1 MEQLGG
7 RIRKLRESRNM
18 TQTELSEILGMK
30 TYTTVSKWEKN
41 ENFPK
46 GKDLKKLAEIFN
58 VTSDYLLGLSD
69 TELGKITTQNKH
81 HEILTLCNQLN
92 EEKLKQL
99 ILSHY
104 SSVKS
109 FAEENG
115 MPYSTVRSIL
125 ERGIMNANVE
135 NAIKICSA
143 LGIRPEIFSYF
154 LETSK
159 GEPEILTIYNQLEEP
174 KQEKV
179 LDYAKEQL
187 EEQNSSKIV
196 SIFDKPQDDED
207 YITDYV
213 EGLVA
218 AGHGTF
224 QEDNLH
230 MEVRLRA
237 EDVPEDY
244 DTIAKVAGDSM
255 EPLIEDNDLL
265 FIKVTSQVDI
275 NSIGI
280 FQVNDKNFVKK
291 LKRDYDGSW
300 YLQSLNSGYEEI
312 HLTENDDIRT
322 IGVVVDIYRE
332 G

>member
-69 TELGKITTQNKH
+69 TELGKITTQNEH

-92 EEKLKQL
+92 EDKLKQL
-99 ILSHY
+99 ILSRY
-104 SSVKS
+104 SSIKS

-135 NAIKICSA
+135 NAIKICSV
-143 LGIRPEIFSYF
+143 LGIRPEIFSP
-154 LETSK
+154 LLGTPDSH
-159 GEPEILTIYNQLEEP
+159 PEILTIYNQLEEP

-196 SIFDKPQDDED
+196 SIFDKSQDED

-255 EPLIEDNDLL
+255 EPMIEDNDLL
-265 FIKVTSQVDI
+265 FIRVKNQVDI
-275 NSIGI
+275 NDIGI
-280 FQVNDKNFVKK
+280 FQINGKNFVKK
-291 LKRDYDGSW
+291 LKRDYNGGW
-300 YLQSLNSGYEEI
+300 YLQSLNNSYEEI

-322 IGVVVDIYRE
+322 IGEVVSVYRE
-332 G
+332 K

>member
-1 MEQLGG
+1 MEQLGD

-18 TQTELSEILGMK
+18 TQTELSEILSMK

-69 TELGKITTQNKH
+69 TKLGKITTQNEH
-81 HEILTLCNQLN
+81 
-92 EEKLKQL
+92 
-99 ILSHY
+99 
-104 SSVKS
+104 
-109 FAEENG
+109 
-115 MPYSTVRSIL
+115 
-125 ERGIMNANVE
+125 
-135 NAIKICSA
+135 
-143 LGIRPEIFSYF
+143 
-154 LETSK
+154 
-159 GEPEILTIYNQLEEP
+159 PEILTIYNQLEEP

-187 EEQNSSKIV
+187 EEQNSSKII
-196 SIFDKPQDDED
+196 SIFDKPQEDED

-255 EPLIEDNDLL
+255 EPMIEDNDLL
-265 FIKVTSQVDI
+265 FIKVTNQVDI
-275 NSIGI
+275 NDIGI
-280 FQVNDKNFVKK
+280 FQINGKNFVKK
-291 LKRDYDGSW
+291 LKRDYNGGW
-300 YLQSLNSGYEEI
+300 YLQSLNNSYEEI
-312 HLTENDDIRT
+312 HLTEEDDIRT
-322 IGVVVDIYRE
+322 IGEVVSVYRE
-332 G
+332 K

>member
-69 TELGKITTQNKH
+69 TELGKITTQN
-81 HEILTLCNQLN
+81 
-92 EEKLKQL
+92 
-99 ILSHY
+99 SH
-104 SSVKS
+104 
-109 FAEENG
+109 
-115 MPYSTVRSIL
+115 
-125 ERGIMNANVE
+125 
-135 NAIKICSA
+135 
-143 LGIRPEIFSYF
+143 
-154 LETSK
+154 
-159 GEPEILTIYNQLEEP
+159 PEILTIYNQLEEP

-196 SIFDKPQDDED
+196 SIFDKTKNDED

-230 MEVRLRA
+230 MEVKLRA
-237 EDVPEDY
+237 EDVPDEY

-255 EPLIEDNDLL
+255 EPMIEDNDLL
-265 FIKVTSQVDI
+265 FIKVKNQVDI
-275 NSIGI
+275 NDIGI
-280 FQVNDKNFVKK
+280 FQINGKNFVKK
-291 LKRDYDGSW
+291 LKRDYDGGW
-300 YLQSLNSGYEEI
+300 YLQSLNNSYEEI
-312 HLTENDDIRT
+312 HLTEDDDIRT
-322 IGVVVDIYRE
+322 IGEVVSVYRE
-332 G
+332 K

>member
-69 TELGKITTQNKH
+69 TELGKITTQNEH
-81 HEILTLCNQLN
+81 
-92 EEKLKQL
+92 
-99 ILSHY
+99 
-104 SSVKS
+104 
-109 FAEENG
+109 
-115 MPYSTVRSIL
+115 
-125 ERGIMNANVE
+125 
-135 NAIKICSA
+135 
-143 LGIRPEIFSYF
+143 
-154 LETSK
+154 
-159 GEPEILTIYNQLEEP
+159 PEILTIYNQLEKP

-179 LDYAKEQL
+179 LNYAREQL
-187 EEQNSSKIV
+187 EETNNSKII
-196 SIFDKPQDDED
+196 SIFHKTKNDED
-207 YITDYV
+207 YIIDYV

-255 EPLIEDNDLL
+255 EPMIEDNDLL
-265 FIKVTSQVDI
+265 FIKVTNQVDI
-275 NSIGI
+275 NDIGI
-280 FQVNDKNFVKK
+280 FQINGKNFVKK
-291 LKRDYDGSW
+291 LKRDYNGGW
-300 YLQSLNSGYEEI
+300 YLQSLNNSYEEI
-312 HLTENDDIRT
+312 HLTEEDDIRT
-322 IGVVVDIYRE
+322 IGEVVSVYRN
-332 G
+332 

>member
-1 MEQLGG
+1 MIGNK
-7 RIRKLRESRNM
+7 IRELRKKHSL
-18 TQTELSEILGMK
+18 TLDELANNLNNRYPDTMNFNKGKI
-30 TYTTVSKWEKN
+30 SKWENDK
-41 ENFPK
+41 
-46 GKDLKKLAEIFN
+46 
-58 VTSDYLLGLSD
+58 
-69 TELGKITTQNKH
+69 
-81 HEILTLCNQLN
+81 
-92 EEKLKQL
+92 EEPRL
-99 ILSHY
+99 
-104 SSVKS
+104 SSVRVLADY
-109 FAEENG
+109 FDVPLDYFNG
-115 MPYSTVRSIL
+115 NEAKIL
-125 ERGIMNANVE
+125 
-135 NAIKICSA
+135 
-143 LGIRPEIFSYF
+143 P
-154 LETSK
+154 
-159 GEPEILTIYNQLEEP
+159 IYNKLEEP
-174 KQEKV
+174 RQEKV
-179 LDYAKEQL
+179 LNYAKEQL
-187 EEQNSSKIV
+187 DEQENSNIISM
-196 SIFDKPQDDED
+196 FDKPQDDED

-237 EDVPEDY
+237 NDVPDEY

-280 FQVNDKNFVKK
+280 FQVNGKNFVKK

-322 IGVVVDIYRE
+322 IGEVVSVYRN
-332 G
+332 